1 MGGIPQGFSFSE
13 NSFENDNG
21 GFQNWPVTEVLRKML
36 YPYTPPFYEL
46 KSTNLV
52 NNTIYAEVGKSP
64 PIKLEHIVTSQLF
77 LINCFASS

>member
-21 GFQNWPVTEVLRKML
+21 FQNLSVTEALRKML
-36 YPYTPPFYEL
+36 YPYAPPFYEL

-52 NNTIYAEVGKSP
+52 NNTIYAEVG
-64 PIKLEHIVTSQLF
+64 
-77 LINCFASS
+77 